1 MEVAAAVVSEVYEM
15 YARSKCPTLV
25 PQQRVRLEDSVELR
39 DVLLGD
45 VLTSPIWSDLNDAL
59 SLRGTCAFLHGP
71 TRTADWLAQLLAALG
86 FRARLTLLPPLKIV
100 GLAWHVH
107 AEMALLHDLTRI
119 GAACGGTCCVAGSH
133 ALHRLLLL
141 KHGVDPAFNPGD
153 IDVFVSVPAAQRDR
167 AYCAVHQTLKE
178 FFAREPGQPQPQPQP
193 QPAGGR
199 GRAAERA
206 AEQPTCTRSMNG
218 GPYGDALDAL
228 AVAAS
233 RVPIKR
239 QRVQE
244 LFGVLAREAEEMQA
258 QQQGGWIFPLPQFWP
273 PINRGHRLGGL
284 KSDEGRRWAAAMAE
298 LPEEVALKRPYSL
311 GRVSAEMGALTLG

>member
-25 PQQRVRLEDSVELR
+25 PQRVRLEDSVELR

-59 SLRGTCAFLHGP
+59 SLRGTCAFLHGL
-71 TRTADWLAQLLAALG
+71 TRTADWLAQLLAPLG
-86 FRARLTLLPPLKIV
+86 FRTRWTLLPPRKIV

-167 AYCAVHQTLKE
+167 AYRAVHQTLKE
-178 FFAREPGQPQPQPQP
+178 FFAREPGQPQPQP

-218 GPYGDALDAL
+218 GAYGDALDAL

-258 QQQGGWIFPLPQFWP
+258 VQAGVPAGTLIGGFPAIDRWY
-273 PINRGHRLGGL
+273 RLGGL
-284 KSDEGRRWAAAMAE
+284 NSDEGRRWAAAMAE

-311 GRVSAEMGALTLG
+311 GRVSVELRARTMG